1 MEQRR
6 LEQFAELAVRVGC
19 NIQPDQILRVV
30 APVEMAAFA
39 QLCVEAAYKAGA
51 KYVMVDYRDEI
62 TKKLHFDYASTETLC
77 EVPQYKLEEMNYMI
91 DSNIASLTI
100 FAETPGLLKDVDPQ
114 KMQASMM
121 AFSQKMKPIRDY
133 FMGNHG
139 QWCIISVPTVGWAT
153 KVFPELSPEAA
164 IEKLWDAI
172 LLTVRVDGVNDP
184 VAAWHQHNEKMATNN
199 QKLNDYNF
207 KYLKFKNSL
216 GTDLTLYLA
225 EGHRWCGGSELSTK
239 GVRFNPNIPT
249 EESFSMPF
257 KTKVDGKVV
266 ATKPLSYQGQ
276 LIEDFYLVFK
286 DGKVVEYDAKG
297 AKDTL
302 TNLLQFDEGSSYL
315 GEVALISHDSPI
327 SNINLLFYN
336 TLFDEN
342 ASCHLALGAAYP
354 MNIKDHSSYTEE
366 ELFAKGMNKS
376 MEHEDFMF
384 GSACM
389 QIYGVT
395 FDDQEVQIFK
405 DGNFI
410 I

>member
-1 MEQRR
+1 MEQNR
-6 LEQFAELAVRVGC
+6 LKQFAELAVRVGC
-19 NIQPDQILRVV
+19 NVQPNQILRVV
-30 APVEMAAFA
+30 APVEMASFA
-39 QLCVEAAYKAGA
+39 QLCVEAAYQAGA
-51 KYVMVDYRDEI
+51 KYVLVDYRDEMI
-62 TKKLHFDYASTETLC
+62 KKMHFDYATTETLC
-77 EVPQYKLEEMNYMI
+77 EVPQYKIEEMNYLI
-91 DSNIASLTI
+91 DQNIASLTI
-100 FAETPGLLKDVDPQ
+100 FAETPGLLKDVEPE

-139 QWCIISVPTVGWAT
+139 QWCIVSVPTVGWAT
-153 KVFPELSPEAA
+153 KVFPDLPAEEA

-172 LLTVRVDGVNDP
+172 LMTVRVDGVNDP
-184 VAAWHQHNEKMATNN
+184 VEAWKQHNAKMASNN
-199 QKLNDYNF
+199 TKLNDYNF
-207 KYLKFKNSL
+207 EYLTFKNSL
-216 GTDLTLYLA
+216 GTDLTVYLA
-225 EGHRWCGGSELSTK
+225 DGHRWCGGAEHSTK
-239 GVRFNPNIPT
+239 GILFNPNIPT

-257 KTKVDGKVV
+257 KTKVFGKVV

-286 DGKVVEYDAKG
+286 DGKVVEYDAKK
-297 AKDTL
+297 AKETL

-327 SNINLLFYN
+327 SNINLLFFN

-354 MNIKDHSSYTEE
+354 MNINNHSDYTEE
-366 ELFAKGMNKS
+366 ELQTRGMNKS

-389 QIYGVT
+389 QISGFTHDGKEIIV
-395 FDDQEVQIFK
+395 FK
-405 DGNFI
+405 DGNFAI
-410 I
+410 